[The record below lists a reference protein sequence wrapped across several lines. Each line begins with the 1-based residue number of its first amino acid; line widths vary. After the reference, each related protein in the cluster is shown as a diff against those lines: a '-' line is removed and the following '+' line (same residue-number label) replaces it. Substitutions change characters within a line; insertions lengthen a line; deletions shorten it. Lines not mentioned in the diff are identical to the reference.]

1 MYDIRSTSPILTKDH
16 HYEKPINSIHF
27 YNSDSE
33 NYVISAC
40 SKSFKVWHKDNGKPY
55 TAIESEEDICDVAWY
70 EGSGMFFFANEGQ
83 KMKTF
88 FIPSLGP
95 APKWCWFLDN
105 LTEELEE
112 STENVVYDD
121 YKFVTNEELEVFGLT
136 HLIGTNYLRA
146 YMHGYFM
153 DMKLYREVKEIVN
166 PFAFEEYKKNLVE
179 KKLQSQM
186 TDRVEVKKLPKIN
199 KSLARKDMHKGSKLL
214 EDDRFGSLFTNPD
227 FEVDEESE
235 QFKLINPTVKKH
247 EPKSSEFTMYNSA
260 SEPEESEDEEPV
272 QVRKIKR
279 KREMKLVSCEN
290 ESAVYSKKTSVAT
303 AVPLGE
309 RLVENGHSS
318 TSSTQ
323 LFGAREMKIE
333 MEKEKKSFKSK
344 RTEEMEQHRT
354 ERRQLG
360 RSASSLLRK
369 QRGKFWRGRKVG

>member
-1 MYDIRSTSPILTKDH
+1 LSKDH
-16 HYEKPINSIHF
+16 YYEKPINSIHF

-40 SKSFKVWHKDNGKPY
+40 SKSFKVWQKDSGKPF

-83 KMKTF
+83 KMKTY

-121 YKFVTNEELEVFGLT
+121 YKFVTSEELELLGLT

-146 YMHGYFM
+146 YMHGFFI
-153 DMKLYREVKEIVN
+153 DMKLYREVKDIVN
-166 PFAFEEYKKNLVE
+166 PFAFEEYKKDLVD

-186 TDRVEVKKLPKIN
+186 ADRVEVKKLPKIN
-199 KSLARKDMHKGSKLL
+199 KSLAKKDLQKGSKLL

-235 QFKLINPTVKKH
+235 QFKLINPTVRKQ
-247 EPKSSEFTMYNSA
+247 ESKSSEFTLYNSA
-260 SEPEESEDEEPV
+260 SDAEESEGESMV
-272 QVRKIKR
+272 QHKKVKR
-279 KREMKLVSCEN
+279 KREMKLVSCES
-290 ESAVYSKKTSVAT
+290 ESAVYSKKNSAAT
-303 AVPLGE
+303 TVPLGE
-309 RLVENGHSS
+309 RLSENSGSL

-323 LFGAREMKIE
+323 LFGAREMKVE
-333 MEKEKKSFKSK
+333 LVSEKKPQRSK
-344 RTEEMEQHRT
+344 RTEEMKQHQT